1 MQAAYCVL
9 LNCKKN
15 VCKEEVKIN
24 IILKI
29 YQYKKVKGGPFFF
42 FFLVLQAA
50 GSAKTSWLL

>member
-29 YQYKKVKGGPFFF
+29 YQYKKVKGGSFF